1 MIRYILLLSLVAVIL
16 GCESKTE
23 ITAPDKL
30 LPPTKSADA
39 GSSGGDTKSKDNS
52 GGEKEKFVP

>member
-1 MIRYILLLSLVAVIL
+1 MIRYILLIGLLFAVV

-23 ITAPDKL
+23 ITAPDTF
-30 LPPTKSADA
+30 LPPTQSADA
-39 GSSGGDTKSKDNS
+39 GSGGGDKGSKDNS